1 MIYLFDWLKE
11 KFSNRL
17 SNFSKPL
24 MLTIKKH
31 NGKKLENV
39 RISNTTF
46 INASQNLHLGNHI
59 FIGHF
64 NFIEASNG
72 LNIEEGCQI
81 TNYVS
86 ITTHSSHISI
96 RLYGDEYSN
105 FEELKGYV
113 KGPIHIGKYTYIGPH
128 SLIMPNT
135 KIGKGCIIAAYT
147 YVKGDFPDFSIIAGN
162 PAKIIG
168 DTRKLDE
175 PFLQEHPQLRKF
187 YNKWVNQP

>member
-1 MIYLFDWLKE
+1 MMYLFDWLKE
-11 KFSNRL
+11 KISNKL
-17 SNFSKPL
+17 SNYSKPL
-24 MLTIKKH
+24 MITIKKH

-46 INASQNLHLGNHI
+46 INAAQNLNLGNHI
-59 FIGHF
+59 FIGHY

-86 ITTHSSHISI
+86 ITTHSSHVSI

-105 FEELKGYV
+105 FKELTGYV
-113 KGPIHIGKYTYIGPH
+113 KGPIHIGKYSYIGPH

-162 PAKIIG
+162 PAKIVG

-175 PFLQEHPQLRKF
+175 PFLQEHPHLRNF